1 MGCPTLQFLQFF
13 EDFSKWLEDVG
24 YLNQWH
30 IKNEEFTMAYRNG
43 IKCKIEIE
51 LNLLS
56 VCHEVNN
63 LRVNGRVPERP
74 TNDQNKS

>member
-1 MGCPTLQFLQFF
+1 
-13 EDFSKWLEDVG
+13 
-24 YLNQWH
+24 
-30 IKNEEFTMAYRNG
+30 MAYRNG